1 MTIIHANDPTTKV
14 LSHLYLEREDVPVI
28 INETSTN
35 SDVQKAIREARTI
48 MMLGHGNQY
57 GLFSIP
63 NKNGK
68 YERFLITDRHVQF
81 LRDKSCIGIWCYA
94 NQFAE
99 KYGLYGLFSGMII
112 SEIQE
117 AIDLNI
123 EATKEEIDREILK
136 FTCRLRDCIDKY
148 DLYEIP
154 QRMKELDD
162 VQSELTRFNYSRL
175 FFYDNKITDE
185 KCQ

>member
-1 MTIIHANDPTTKV
+1 
-14 LSHLYLEREDVPVI
+14 
-28 INETSTN
+28 
-35 SDVQKAIREARTI
+35 
-48 MMLGHGNQY
+48 
-57 GLFSIP
+57 
-63 NKNGK
+63 
-68 YERFLITDRHVQF
+68 
-81 LRDKSCIGIWCYA
+81 
-94 NQFAE
+94 
-99 KYGLYGLFSGMII
+99 MII

-185 KCQ
+185 ICQ

>member
-14 LSHLYLEREDVPVI
+14 LSHLYETKEGMSVL

-35 SDVQKAIREARTI
+35 ADVQKAIRGDSAI

-57 GLFSIP
+57 GLFSKP
-63 NKNGK
+63 SKSGK
-68 YERFLITDRHVQF
+68 YERFLITERHVQF
-81 LRDKSCIGIWCYA
+81 LRNKTCIGIWCHA

-99 KYGLYGLFSGMII
+99 KYGLHGLFSGMII
-112 SEIQE
+112 SEMQE
-117 AIDLNI
+117 ATDWHIQ
-123 EATKEEIDREILK
+123 TTQEEITIEMEK
-136 FTCRLRDCIDKY
+136 FACRLRDCIDRY
-148 DLYEIP
+148 CLQEIP

-185 KCQ
+185 ICQ